1 MGRVMPDLELHAS
14 QSAEAYEQ
22 IKSAILRWDLA
33 PGAQVTELQ
42 LSDRFAFGR
51 AAVRA
56 ALTRLAHEHLVVSL
70 PRRGYVIAP
79 ITFKLVQDLF
89 GLRLILERSAAALA
103 ADRAD
108 NAFVEQLEA
117 LNDACEHR
125 PGQENLTQ
133 LRDANRRFHI
143 ALTSGSGNDLLVDS
157 VTTALD
163 GMQRILYLP
172 VIANVWK
179 TIDATH
185 DDHKLII
192 KAIRERDSSAA
203 EAATAAHIEANRDFF
218 IGALIASPAFREID
232 LLNVK

>member
-1 MGRVMPDLELHAS
+1 MPDLELHAT
-14 QSAEAYEQ
+14 QSADAYEQ

-42 LSDRFAFGR
+42 LSDRFDFGR

-56 ALTRLAHEHLVVSL
+56 ALTRLAHEHLVVPL
-70 PRRGYVIAP
+70 PRRGYVISP

-89 GLRLILERSAAALA
+89 GLRLILERAAAGLA
-103 ADRAD
+103 AARAD
-108 NAFVEQLEA
+108 DDFVRQLEA

-125 PGQENLTQ
+125 PGQDDLTK

-143 ALTSGSGNDLLVDS
+143 TLTSGSGNDLLIDS

-172 VIANVWK
+172 VLANVWK
-179 TIDATH
+179 TIDATY
-185 DDHKLII
+185 DDHCQII
-192 KAIRERDSSAA
+192 EGVRARDAAAA

-218 IGALIASPAFREID
+218 ISALIASPAFREID
-232 LLNVK
+232 LLNMG

>member
-1 MGRVMPDLELHAS
+1 MGRVMPDAESHAT
-14 QSAEAYEQ
+14 QSSDAYEQ

-42 LSDRFAFGR
+42 LSDRFDFGR

-56 ALTRLAHEHLVVSL
+56 ALTRLAHEHLVVPL
-70 PRRGYVIAP
+70 PRRGYVISP

-89 GLRLILERSAAALA
+89 GLRLIVERAAAALA
-103 ADRAD
+103 AERAD
-108 NAFVEQLEA
+108 DAFVRLLEE

-125 PGQENLTQ
+125 PGQEDLTQ

-143 ALTSGSGNDLLVDS
+143 VLTGGSGNDLLIDT
-157 VTTALD
+157 VTSTLD

-179 TIDATH
+179 TIDATYE
-185 DDHKLII
+185 DHRAII
-192 KAIRERDSSAA
+192 EAIRARDAAAA
-203 EAATAAHIEANRDFF
+203 ETAAAAHIEANRDFF

-232 LLNVK
+232 LLHMG